1 MAKGTYIAAIA
12 LVHLLAGLLYKDEIA
27 AIFRDAIVDSVPDFG
42 DRAAAFWF
50 SRSACCW
57 SCSDSPPREPP
68 NGLARRIRIAAV
80 PGRGPRVTVKIYN
93 EPADS

>member
-50 SRSACCW
+50 FAFGVLLVVLGLSIARATQRSCT
-57 SCSDSPPREPP
+57 SHPHRCSPGQR
-68 NGLARRIRIAAV
+68 AAS
-80 PGRGPRVTVKIYN
+80 
-93 EPADS
+93 DCQDLQ